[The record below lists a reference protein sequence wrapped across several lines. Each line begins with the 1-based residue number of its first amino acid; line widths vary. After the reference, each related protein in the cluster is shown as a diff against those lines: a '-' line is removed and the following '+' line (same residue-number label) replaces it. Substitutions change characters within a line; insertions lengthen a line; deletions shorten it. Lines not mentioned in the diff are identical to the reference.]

1 MLLILLVVEKFPLA
15 PMRLLYFQSF
25 VTFLKRCLC
34 LLHFVR
40 DVYISNRLASYREKT
55 MTTKMMFPKLYGHAL
70 VRVHGS
76 LREWIFLESGA
87 LAFYLTKMARCFAFS
102 DSDLEEQHH
111 HYSPR
116 TGAHLLYC
124 SGSEGSCPL
133 AAAVLSLG
141 WDGGEGLWGH
151 SPARSLQQPQEEAA
165 GRWGHRQTEPS
176 GPCIALTVSP
186 QGRMRCW
193 ARSSQPIARPQRE
206 QVCWTY
212 LTATPAVLPCAPTCS
227 PRACCL
233 RLQCSFGR
241 GIPGTA

>member
-1 MLLILLVVEKFPLA
+1 
-15 PMRLLYFQSF
+15 
-25 VTFLKRCLC
+25 
-34 LLHFVR
+34 
-40 DVYISNRLASYREKT
+40 
-55 MTTKMMFPKLYGHAL
+55 MMFPRLYGHAL
-70 VRVHGS
+70 ARVHGS

-116 TGAHLLYC
+116 TGAHLLHC

-176 GPCIALTVSP
+176 GPCIALSVRRAGCGAEPVPRSRSH
-186 QGRMRCW
+186 GLRGSRC
-193 ARSSQPIARPQRE
+193 AEHTSLQRPQ
-206 QVCWTY
+206 
-212 LTATPAVLPCAPTCS
+212 
-227 PRACCL
+227 CCL
-233 RLQCSFGR
+233 VPPLALPGLAAFGCNAVSGEEFLELLNSSPPFSPSLPWFKSSALPDPQRAAEPSSCSHWNCSADSCNLLSYGKR
-241 GIPGTA
+241 AMHGWRRSGT